1 MNIEVKNSV
10 KPVDYTK
17 SMKILERR
25 VHDVFLGKKDE
36 FLWIVEHNSIY
47 TAGTSSKN
55 IDLLNKNLK
64 VIKTNR
70 GGKHIHHG
78 PGQKVVYFV
87 LNLNKRGKDI
97 RKLVNKIENCIIDI
111 LREYKISSYR
121 DNKNIGI
128 WVGNKKN
135 SMKIAAIGIRVKKW
149 IAYHG
154 FAINIS
160 NDLSK
165 YKNIVPCGIK
175 DKGITNLE
183 EMGIKNFSNINKIHG
198 PFSFPRHRGMLPP
211 SRARHILSLH
221 FLG

>member
-17 SMKILERR
+17 SIKILERR
-25 VHDVFLGKKDE
+25 VHDVFLGKKSE
-36 FLWIVEHNSIY
+36 FLWIVEHNSVY

-70 GGKHIHHG
+70 GGKYTHHG

-121 DNKNIGI
+121 DDKNIGI
-128 WVGNKKN
+128 WVGNKKD

-154 FAINIS
+154 FALNVS

-165 YKNIVPCGIK
+165 YKGIIPCGVK
-175 DKGITNLE
+175 DKGITNLK
-183 EMGIKNFSNINKIHG
+183 EMGIINFSNIDKI
-198 PFSFPRHRGMLPP
+198 
-211 SRARHILSLH
+211 IIKK
-221 FLG
+221 FLNIFL